1 MNVTININKTT
12 PQVNIIKDEIASLEQ
27 MNLVLDTVIKKIMND
42 PAQGEKAKIIGEEK
56 LREMALQ
63 IYQQKVKEDD
73 EQHLNDVLGFA
84 ERFNEAMIK
93 GLVKGA
99 LEIAK
104 KL

>member
-12 PQVNIIKDEIASLEQ
+12 PQINIIKDEQAELEQ
-27 MNLVLDTVIKKIMND
+27 INLVMDDVIKKVMND
-42 PAQGEKAKIIGEEK
+42 PIQGEKAKIIGEEK

-63 IYQQKVKEDD
+63 IFKEQIKKD
-73 EQHLNDVLGFA
+73 EQEQINYWL
-84 ERFNEAMIK
+84 EFNEKFSEAMIK

-99 LEIAK
+99 VEIAK